1 MCLLLCTA
9 PALHV
14 NVSTDVTLLCHVSC
28 ATLTH
33 FWCWDCSVTLSMDHY
48 WSSQRRNHNHRKYI
62 LYLNTVIKK
71 AEWNKLL
78 WWSKHFHYP
87 VSPARSDNWWKKN
100 PKCMYFTEA
109 VYLWLL
115 IMLLLLWKICA
126 EGSDHWSAWTIP
138 LGSISLSHSR
148 SKQIVSHV

>member
-1 MCLLLCTA
+1 MCVYYSVQLLYYM
-9 PALHV
+9 
-14 NVSTDVTLLCHVSC
+14 
-28 ATLTH
+28 LTYPLM
-33 FWCWDCSVTLSMDHY
+33 CSVMWVMQLQHISRVGIISVTVSMDHY

-87 VSPARSDNWWKKN
+87 VSPARSDNWWKKK

-115 IMLLLLWKICA
+115 IMLRVLWKVCA
-126 EGSDHWSAWTIP
+126 EGADRWSAWTIP
-138 LGSISLSHSR
+138 LGSISLSHNM
-148 SKQIVSHV
+148 SKQIVPLV